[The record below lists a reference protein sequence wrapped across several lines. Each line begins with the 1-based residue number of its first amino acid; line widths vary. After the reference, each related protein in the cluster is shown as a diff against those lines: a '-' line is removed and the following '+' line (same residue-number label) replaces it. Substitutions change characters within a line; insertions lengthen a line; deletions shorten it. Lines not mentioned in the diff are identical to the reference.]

1 MATMIVE
8 VYEALIEAGA
18 LQEKAKKAAESI
30 AAYENRFDRIEAD
43 LLLVK
48 WMLGLVIAGIGS
60 LVVKTFFA

>member
-1 MATMIVE
+1 MSTMIAE

-18 LQEKAKKAAESI
+18 SQEKAKKAAESI